1 MSPLCAETWLTVSVA
16 LSNTLVRLWMEM
28 AVSPTIRVPVST
40 CSSALFAAAAARAA
54 KLATS
59 FTVVAIWL
67 IAVATCSASADWCWI
82 C

>member
-1 MSPLCAETWLTVSVA
+1 VA
-16 LSNTLVRLWMEM
+16 S
-28 AVSPTIRVPVST
+28 
-40 CSSALFAAAAARAA
+40 FAAAAARAA